1 MNEIHR
7 IELPTLFG
15 MKTVNAYLL
24 KGDEVVLIDS
34 GENTDA
40 SYAALKSGLKEQGL
54 VINDVDRIIITHAH
68 VDHMG
73 MAQRIGSEANA
84 RVWVSE
90 LVKDWAINPD
100 EMWSIREKLML
111 PTLLSFFDPNLSD
124 LIKQGYEE
132 MMGDVKKVWEPIS
145 EDLLDI
151 YESDGQLD
159 INDTRWQ
166 CVYMPGHSSSQSTF
180 FNPLNGDYIS
190 ADMLLR
196 ITPTPV
202 IEPSREDMTKRN
214 KGILEMMDSYE
225 RLLRFDIKKVY
236 PGHYE
241 IFENAHDVINR
252 QVTRIDERTKHCY
265 ELIKSGQSSF
275 IDIFNA
281 LYEGRFHMPAM
292 IMLIGYLDR
301 LENAGVIKY
310 EIRNGY
316 QQIFAN
322 S

>member
-1 MNEIHR
+1 M
-7 IELPTLFG
+7 FG

-34 GENTDA
+34 GENTEA
-40 SYAALKSGLKEQGL
+40 SYEALKSGLKEHSL
-54 VINDVDRIIITHAH
+54 SITDIDRVIITHAH

-73 MAQRIGSEANA
+73 MAQRIGAEANA
-84 RVWVSE
+84 RIWVSE
-90 LVKDWAINPD
+90 LVKDWAVKPD
-100 EMWSIREKLML
+100 EMWSTREKLML
-111 PTLLSFFDPNLSD
+111 PTLLSYFDSNLSD
-124 LIKQGYEE
+124 LIQQGYVD
-132 MMGDVKKVWEPIS
+132 MMGNVKKVWEPIS

-151 YESDGQLD
+151 YQSDGQLD
-159 INDTRWQ
+159 INDIRWQ

-180 FNPLNGDYIS
+180 FNPINGDYIS

-202 IEPSREDMTKRN
+202 IEPSREDLSKRN
-214 KGILEMMDSYE
+214 KGILEMMNSYE

-241 IFENAHDVINR
+241 IFDNAHDVINR
-252 QVTRIDERTKHCY
+252 QVRRIDERTKQCY

-275 IDIFNA
+275 IDIFNS

-301 LENAGVIKY
+301 LENAGVIRY
-310 EIRNGY
+310 EERDNY
-316 QQIFAN
+316 QQIFVQP
-322 S
+322 

>member
-1 MNEIHR
+1 MSEIHR

>member
-1 MNEIHR
+1 MSEIHR

-310 EIRNGY
+310 EIRDGY